1 MWELFITFF
10 KIGLFTFGGGY
21 AMLPL
26 LQSEIVEKHKWASG
40 EDLMNYFSIG
50 QCTPG
55 IIAINVAT
63 FIGYRRFGI
72 KGAIV
77 ATLGMIMPSLIIIIL
92 IASMLKK
99 YMNNIY
105 LVQAFAG
112 IRIGVTALILHT
124 LWGMCKKGIV
134 DYYGRAIFIVAAAL
148 LLWLNVSAV
157 VIVLLAAFGGWGIKF
172 YQAKRMKR

>member
-26 LQSEIVEKHKWASG
+26 LQSEIVEKHKWASD

-72 KGAIV
+72 KGAIM
-77 ATLGMIMPSLIIIIL
+77 ATLGMVMPSLIIIIL

-99 YMNNIY
+99 HMNNIY
-105 LVQAFAG
+105 LMQAFAG

-124 LWGMCKKGIV
+124 LLGMFKKGIV
-134 DYYGRAIFIVAAAL
+134 DYYGGAIFLGAAAL

-157 VIVLLAAFGGWGIKF
+157 LIVLLAAFAGWGIKF
-172 YQAKRMKR
+172 CRAKRAGR